1 MTKIMSAEEWVDKTY
16 GTDLDPKER
25 EILVLLAPQPAWV
38 KTAILN
44 FCERTVD
51 GVPLKQLA
59 DGIPFD
65 QLQEM
70 FQEELAAAKAAAGVV
85 VH

>member
-16 GTDLDPKER
+16 GTDLDPKDR
-25 EILVLLAPQPAWV
+25 EILALLAPQPAWV
-38 KTAILN
+38 KTAMRNLID
-44 FCERTVD
+44 RGVD
-51 GVPLKQLA
+51 GA
-59 DGIPFD
+59 SEN

>member
-16 GTDLDPKER
+16 GTDLDPEDRK
-25 EILVLLAPQPAWV
+25 ILAFLAPLPEWV
-38 KTAILN
+38 KAAMNNLID
-44 FCERTVD
+44 RGVD
-51 GVPLKQLA
+51 GA
-59 DGIPFD
+59 SEN

>member
-25 EILVLLAPQPAWV
+25 EILAMLAPLPGWV
-38 KTAILN
+38 IAAMRKVID
-44 FCERTVD
+44 RGIV
-51 GVPLKQLA
+51 GVPP
-59 DGIPFD
+59 DRV
-65 QLQEM
+65 QEM
-70 FQEELAAAKAAAGVV
+70 FQVELAAAKEAAGVV

>member
-16 GTDLDPKER
+16 GTDISPDDRKL
-25 EILVLLAPQPAWV
+25 LALLAPMPEWV
-38 KTAILN
+38 IAAMNNLID
-44 FCERTVD
+44 RGID
-51 GVPLKQLA
+51 GA
-59 DGIPFD
+59 SEN

>member
-16 GTDLDPKER
+16 GTDLDPKDR
-25 EILVLLAPQPAWV
+25 EILALLAPQPAWV
-38 KTAILN
+38 KTAMHN
-44 FCERTVD
+44 FCKRTID
-51 GVPLKQLA
+51 GVPLEQLA
-59 DGIPFD
+59 AGIPSD